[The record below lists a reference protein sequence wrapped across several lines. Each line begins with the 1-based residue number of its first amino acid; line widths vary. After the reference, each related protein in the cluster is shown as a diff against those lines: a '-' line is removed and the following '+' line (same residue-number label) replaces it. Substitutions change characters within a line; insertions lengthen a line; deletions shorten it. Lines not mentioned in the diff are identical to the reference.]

1 MINETTAMGVPLDGI
16 AHIIQVALTPVFLLS
31 GIASLLNVINA
42 RLGRIRERAA
52 SRTRSLDRNEGTAGP
67 RPEGQIRLAGLREG
81 RAPRRTGARLA
92 SRLSRNMTELTR
104 HLDVLPAGQMVMLK
118 LTIPDTPDRYRSLT
132 THKNVARVVA
142 LSGGYSRDEGCQRLT
157 GNRGMIASFSRAL
170 TEGLHHRMG
179 DAAFDAAISL
189 SIGEIYR
196 ASTVK
201 H

>member
-1 MINETTAMGVPLDGI
+1 
-16 AHIIQVALTPVFLLS
+16 
-31 GIASLLNVINA
+31 
-42 RLGRIRERAA
+42 
-52 SRTRSLDRNEGTAGP
+52 
-67 RPEGQIRLAGLREG
+67 
-81 RAPRRTGARLA
+81 
-92 SRLSRNMTELTR
+92 MTELTR

-132 THKNVARVVA
+132 TRATFLCVVA
-142 LSGGYSRDEGCQRLT
+142 LSGGYSRDEACQRLT
-157 GNRGMIASFSRAL
+157 GNHGMIASFSRAL
-170 TEGLHHRMG
+170 TEGLHHRMS